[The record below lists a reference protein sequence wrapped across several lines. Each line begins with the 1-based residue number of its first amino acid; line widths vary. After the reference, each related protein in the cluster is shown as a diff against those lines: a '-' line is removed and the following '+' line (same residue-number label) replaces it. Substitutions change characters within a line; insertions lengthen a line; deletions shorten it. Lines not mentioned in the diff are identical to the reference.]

1 MAAKL
6 GGRQRPR
13 QAPKI
18 TPTSP
23 PRAVGMG
30 DNSGDLEEAERVQ
43 LISFIGRIEGAEIE
57 VDKAKAPYDAAR
69 KTLNS
74 IKKLAQA
81 AGFTSEEIKRRR
93 AEMDMTP
100 SERVAFV
107 ARETHQRRW
116 LRVIDEDQAKL
127 HLEPGAP
134 IEARDEMDWQSRGY
148 SAGLRCL
155 PSKLPEG
162 IPPRMDQFF
171 LKGHEAGQRDYMA
184 ALEAN
189 LPKKLEV
196 REKAAKDFADD
207 NPEVDLAKAARKL
220 KNDPA
225 FMDRSAPPEDEM
237 AAGVIHEPGTGGEP
251 DDGFEATPEELA
263 AQEGRRQPDDEEGE
277 VV

>member
-6 GGRQRPR
+6 GSRSKPR
-13 QAPKI
+13 QAPKP
-18 TPTSP
+18 PTSATRGP
-23 PRAVGMG
+23 AGIG

-57 VDKAKAPYDAAR
+57 VDKQKAPYEAAK

-81 AGFTSEEIKRRR
+81 AGFSSEEIKRRR

-100 SERVAFV
+100 SEKVAFV
-107 ARETHQRRW
+107 ARETRQRRW
-116 LRVIDEDQAKL
+116 LRVIDEDQTKL

-134 IEARDEMDWQSRGY
+134 AEARDEVDWQARGF
-148 SAGLRCL
+148 SVGLRGL
-155 PSKLPEG
+155 PATLPEG

-171 LKGHEAGQRDYMA
+171 LKGHELGWKEYMA
-184 ALEAN
+184 AIEAN

-207 NPEVDLAKAARKL
+207 NPEVDIAKAAKAL
-220 KNDPA
+220 KKDAA
-225 FMDRSAPPEDEM
+225 FMDRTPPREDEM
-237 AAGVIHEPGTGGEP
+237 AAGVIHEPGTGGAP
-251 DDGFEATPEELA
+251 DEGFEATPEELA
-263 AQEGRRQPDDEEGE
+263 AQEGRRQSDADPDE